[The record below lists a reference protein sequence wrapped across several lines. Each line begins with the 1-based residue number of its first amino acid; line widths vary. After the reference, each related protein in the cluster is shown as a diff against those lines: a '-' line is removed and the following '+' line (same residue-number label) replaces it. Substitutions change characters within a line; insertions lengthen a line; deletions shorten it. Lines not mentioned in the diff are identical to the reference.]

1 MTAKILTGKRAV
13 VTGASSGMGAAI
25 ARRFAAEGADIW
37 AVGGGDAEGLHKTVA
52 GCAKSGVRSGG
63 AGYDF
68 SRPRTAGE
76 AIREGAEFL
85 GGLDILVNCA
95 GGRNFKALTDLSDAD
110 IDFMFDLNV
119 KSYFFASRE
128 AARIMVPQESG
139 HIIMM
144 GSVSGERARPMRSLY
159 CATKA
164 AVHSLTRS
172 MALELGPLGL
182 RVNCIAPGL
191 IDSGRVK
198 KMMEDD
204 PDLSRTRIAG
214 IPLSR
219 LGDPGQIAA
228 MVLFMVSP
236 ENDFMNGAIVPVDGG
251 SMAG

>member
-1 MTAKILTGKRAV
+1 MNVKILTGKRAI
-13 VTGASSGMGAAI
+13 VTGASSGIGAAI
-25 ARRFAAEGADIW
+25 AHRFATEGADIW
-37 AVGGGDAEGLHKTVA
+37 AVGGGNTEGLRDTVNGNA
-52 GCAKSGVRSGG
+52 ACGVRAGG
-63 AGYDF
+63 KGYDF
-68 SRPRTAGE
+68 TRPQAAGTAV
-76 AIREGAEFL
+76 REGADFL

-95 GGRNFKALTDLSDAD
+95 SGRNFKALAELSDAD
-110 IDFMFDLNV
+110 IDFMFDLNA
-119 KSYFFASRE
+119 KSFFFASRE
-128 AARIMVPQESG
+128 ATRIMTPQGRG

-164 AVHSLTRS
+164 AVHSLTQS

-191 IDSGRVK
+191 INSGRVEK
-198 KMMEDD
+198 ILEG
-204 PDLSRTRIAG
+204 DLDYFRKRIAG
-214 IPLSR
+214 IPLGR

-228 MVLFMVSP
+228 VVLFMVSP